1 MVFVCLSSVP
11 LRASNLGVSRLAE
24 FAFNLHLKLERRRK
38 SLPNFH
44 KQETVKELVT
54 QGIKRAT
61 TKQCESR
68 HVTTYYEYYKMLL
81 IYETLGI
88 LSYLDEMK
96 IILQLSNYDFNKQTH
111 HYVLHVRTLFSRP
124 HSILGCKTPTGYLN
138 MKSQSYLTSGYVR
151 PDVRRNIRTGSDGN
165 HYLNHGINR

>member
-1 MVFVCLSSVP
+1 MVFVCLSCVP
-11 LRASNLGVSRLAE
+11 LGASNLGVSRLAE

-54 QGIKRAT
+54 QDIKRAT
-61 TKQCESR
+61 TTKCESR
-68 HVTTYYEYYKMLL
+68 HVTPHYEYYKMRL
-81 IYETLGI
+81 IYKTLGI

-96 IILQLSNYDFNKQTH
+96 IILQLSNYDFNKHVH
-111 HYVLHVRTLFSRP
+111 HYVLHVETLFSRP
-124 HSILGCKTPTGYLN
+124 RSILGCKKPTRCLN
-138 MKSQSYLTSGYVR
+138 MESQSYLTSGYVR
-151 PDVRRNIRTGSDGN
+151 PDVRRNIRTGSNVN